1 MNTDLVEEG
10 QETPAPPRLTDPLE
24 GSERILRW
32 ALL

>member
-1 MNTDLVEEG
+1 MNTDLIEEG
-10 QETPAPPRLTDPLE
+10 QETPAPPRPADLVD